1 MSVLSNID
9 KESKHIPKSVNK
21 SKIENDFSNK
31 DITKAFKLHLKSL
44 SDKKKKRNLK
54 FVKNTPLRQIDE
66 HEIKRVVNQFLN
78 HYKTSY
84 DLCINS
90 LIQFPSYR
98 NKEVI
103 DIIKPYL
110 KELIGLM
117 DVVSKEKTEE
127 FVDKAIS
134 QIAMNLQYKKIEKD
148 KFICKYGEK
157 GNHFYVILK
166 GKVVFLVPK
175 LVKCYLNEC
184 EYIYYLLKLKK
195 CGENE
200 LLRNMVNINRQYYDL
215 GDDFDYYIRELVEDY
230 KKSEKSISLFLT
242 PELYNTLKKIIEV
255 ENENKN
261 KIKENK
267 VKENINEAE
276 NEKEKGN
283 EKDNE
288 EKPEEENENCNETIE
303 INEYIE
309 RSLVDDMNLG
319 SKDRK
324 KVNVYQYQITNFYE
338 DGQIFGMVAL
348 ESKYGKRSAT
358 AISLENCELGLL
370 NKEQY
375 SSCLEAIHIKSVEI
389 LFNLINS
396 YNILGLAPK
405 KAFENRFCHMFKCI
419 RFKRGAQ
426 IMEENKKINSVIVFN
441 SGQFTITLN
450 KNILELN
457 ELIIKLQKVR
467 GKMMGLSE
475 NVIKKELSENVFS
488 KEFFMKQKFIL
499 PETMK
504 MYQKKH
510 NLTLSIINDKLVV
523 GLLDTVDPETHLPLF
538 NCTCISAVCD
548 GYEITNNSLDLV
560 NKEYSFNN
568 NSNQISLINVE
579 YFLKRLQLHMK
590 EIESKIDNYNK
601 NLKYDIKPKEQV
613 KTKNVNN
620 KNVEEGKMII
630 IENNK
635 NENNNAYEIRR
646 NTFYIKN
653 KNNNE
658 ISLVQML
665 GKSLKNDYATIK
677 KQRYNTIDKN
687 NDSLNNSN
695 TENKLYEN
703 IKTVNDE
710 TFEVNKE
717 KNLSYSS
724 KVKRSIQRKEH
735 LLKLAQDKSNKYMA
749 KKKAEMRS
757 LNIARKARYKKDQ
770 YIDLSKIFNKSN
782 SSSDE
787 KKDIVLDSIIN
798 NINKNSKY
806 NRILSSFIRSDSNRN
821 RNRNIIKDTGEKID
835 EIEKNDINNKIIED
849 NNDMKNNEPQSHS
862 YIKRISIKDPVNEEK
877 LENYP
882 KNEKSVNANF
892 EENEVKYPAIK
903 PNLKNLIYDN
913 YNKSDSRNVIGI
925 RSNNIITIDGQNSI
939 GNQDLSNSRSSRRL
953 PKKYNKVIN
962 DNYRISRKL
971 LQLSK
976 HNHNSGGVDNL
987 EINNGKL
994 PSILS
999 LYNKDKVHVVD
1010 PLVYDRFNNQYF
1022 NKRLKTL
1029 DV

>member
-1 MSVLSNID
+1 MSVLSNINKD
-9 KESKHIPKSVNK
+9 NNHIQKSVNK
-21 SKIENDFSNK
+21 SKKGNDISNE
-31 DITKAFKLHLKSL
+31 DITKAFKFHLKSL
-44 SDKKKKRNLK
+44 SDKKKRKSLK
-54 FVKNTPLRQIDE
+54 YAKNTPLRKIDE
-66 HEIKRVVNQFLN
+66 HEMIRVVNQLLN

-103 DIIKPYL
+103 DLIKPYL

-117 DVVSKEKTEE
+117 DIVSKEKNEE
-127 FVDKAIS
+127 IVDKTIS

-157 GNHFYVILK
+157 GNHFYIILK

-195 CGENE
+195 NGENE
-200 LLRNMVNINRQYYDL
+200 LLRNMINVNRQYYDL
-215 GDDFDYYIRELVEDY
+215 GDDFDYYIREVVEDY

-242 PELYNTLKKIIEV
+242 PELYNTLKKIIEA
-255 ENENKN
+255 ENENGI
-261 KIKENK
+261 KIKEK
-267 VKENINEAE
+267 TVKDNINETE
-276 NEKEKGN
+276 NENNKEK
-283 EKDNE
+283 E
-288 EKPEEENENCNETIE
+288 EKPIEENESNEKID

-309 RSLVDDMNLG
+309 RSLVDEMNLG

-324 KVNVYQYQITNFYE
+324 KVNVYQYQITNYYE

-358 AISLENCELGLL
+358 AISLENCELCLL
-370 NKEQY
+370 TKEQY
-375 SSCLEAIHIKSVEI
+375 NSCLEAIHIKSVEI

-467 GKMMGLSE
+467 GKMMGISE

-488 KEFFMKQKFIL
+488 KEFFMNQKFIL
-499 PETMK
+499 PDTMK

-560 NKEYSFNN
+560 NKEYSCNN

-590 EIESKIDNYNK
+590 EIESKIDNYSK
-601 NLKYDIKPKEQV
+601 NLKYDIKPKAEVKV
-613 KTKNVNN
+613 KTKNVSN

-635 NENNNAYEIRR
+635 KENNNAFEIRR
-646 NTFYIKN
+646 NTFYIKS

-677 KQRYNTIDKN
+677 KQRNNNTIDKS
-687 NDSLNNSN
+687 NDSLTNLND
-695 TENKLYEN
+695 ENKLYDN
-703 IKTVNDE
+703 IKTINDE
-710 TFEVNKE
+710 TVEVNKE

-735 LLKLAQDKSNKYMA
+735 LLKLAQGKSNKYMA

-782 SSSDE
+782 SSSSAE

-806 NRILSSFIRSDSNRN
+806 NRILSSFIHSDSKRN
-821 RNRNIIKDTGEKID
+821 RNRKVIKDTGE
-835 EIEKNDINNKIIED
+835 EKNDETEKSKMNNNIIEEY
-849 NNDMKNNEPQSHS
+849 NDMKNSGLQSQS
-862 YIKRISIKDPVNEEK
+862 YNKRMSAKYPINEEK
-877 LENYP
+877 IDNYS
-882 KNEKSVNANF
+882 KNDKSINVNI
-892 EENEVKYPAIK
+892 EENEIKYPAIK

-913 YNKSDSRNVIGI
+913 YNKSNSRNVIEN

-939 GNQDLSNSRSSRRL
+939 GNQDINNSRSSRIL
-953 PKKYNKVIN
+953 PKKYNKVMKN
-962 DNYRISRKL
+962 NYRVSRKL

-976 HNHNSGGVDNL
+976 QNHNSVGADNL
-987 EINNGKL
+987 EINIGKL

-999 LYNKDKVHVVD
+999 LYNSDKVHVFD

>member
-1 MSVLSNID
+1 
-9 KESKHIPKSVNK
+9 
-21 SKIENDFSNK
+21 
-31 DITKAFKLHLKSL
+31 
-44 SDKKKKRNLK
+44 
-54 FVKNTPLRQIDE
+54 
-66 HEIKRVVNQFLN
+66 
-78 HYKTSY
+78 
-84 DLCINS
+84 
-90 LIQFPSYR
+90 
-98 NKEVI
+98 
-103 DIIKPYL
+103 
-110 KELIGLM
+110 
-117 DVVSKEKTEE
+117 
-127 FVDKAIS
+127 
-134 QIAMNLQYKKIEKD
+134 
-148 KFICKYGEK
+148 
-157 GNHFYVILK
+157 
-166 GKVVFLVPK
+166 
-175 LVKCYLNEC
+175 
-184 EYIYYLLKLKK
+184 
-195 CGENE
+195 
-200 LLRNMVNINRQYYDL
+200 
-215 GDDFDYYIRELVEDY
+215 
-230 KKSEKSISLFLT
+230 
-242 PELYNTLKKIIEV
+242 
-255 ENENKN
+255 
-261 KIKENK
+261 
-267 VKENINEAE
+267 
-276 NEKEKGN
+276 
-283 EKDNE
+283 
-288 EKPEEENENCNETIE
+288 
-303 INEYIE
+303 
-309 RSLVDDMNLG
+309 MNLG

-324 KVNVYQYQITNFYE
+324 KVNVYQYQITNYYE

-370 NKEQY
+370 TKEQY
-375 SSCLEAIHIKSVEI
+375 NSCLEAIHIKSVEI

-441 SGQFTITLN
+441 SGKFTISLN

-457 ELIIKLQKVR
+457 ELIIKLQKIR
-467 GKMMGLSE
+467 GKMMGISE

-510 NLTLSIINDKLVV
+510 NFTLSIINDKLVV

-560 NKEYSFNN
+560 NKEYSCNN

-601 NLKYDIKPKEQV
+601 NLKYDIKPKAEV
-613 KTKNVNN
+613 KTKNINN
-620 KNVEEGKMII
+620 KNVEEGNMII
-630 IENNK
+630 IENK
-635 NENNNAYEIRR
+635 NESNNAFEIRR
-646 NTFYIKN
+646 NTFYIKS

-677 KQRYNTIDKN
+677 KQRYNTIDKY
-687 NDSLNNSN
+687 NDSSINLND
-695 TENKLYEN
+695 ENNLYDN
-703 IKTVNDE
+703 IKAINDE
-710 TFEVNKE
+710 TVEVNKE
-717 KNLSYSS
+717 KSLSYSS
-724 KVKRSIQRKEH
+724 KVKKSIQRKEH
-735 LLKLAQDKSNKYMA
+735 LLKLAQAKSNKYMA

-757 LNIARKARYKKDQ
+757 LNIARKARNKKDQ
-770 YIDLSKIFNKSN
+770 YIDLSKFFNKSN

-806 NRILSSFIRSDSNRN
+806 NRILSSFVRSDSNRI
-821 RNRNIIKDTGEKID
+821 RNRKIIKDTGEEKID
-835 EIEKNDINNKIIED
+835 EIENNDKNNNIIQD
-849 NNDMKNNEPQSHS
+849 NNEMKNNEPLIHS
-862 YIKRISIKDPVNEEK
+862 YIKRIPIKDPMND
-877 LENYP
+877 ENLDNFP
-882 KNEKSVNANF
+882 KNEKSVNVNF
-892 EENEVKYPAIK
+892 EENEIKYPAIK

-913 YNKSDSRNVIGI
+913 YKKGDSRNVRENIN
-925 RSNNIITIDGQNSI
+925 NNIITIDGQNSV
-939 GNQDLSNSRSSRRL
+939 GNQDLFNSRSSRRL
-953 PKKYNKVIN
+953 PKRYNKVMN
-962 DNYRISRKL
+962 NNYRISRKL

-976 HNHNSGGVDNL
+976 QNHDSSGAENL
-987 EINNGKL
+987 ERNNGKL
-994 PSILS
+994 PSIPS